1 MRISRERVGQLLRHQ
16 VVKNALLLYGV
27 QFSSYVFPL
36 ITLPYLSRVLNPDR
50 FGLIAFAQS
59 FVWYFVTL
67 TEYGFNLTAT
77 RRIAVERDDPKAVTL
92 IFNSVLAAKALLC
105 GAGFVSMIAIMA
117 AVPKL
122 RQDWLLYIVC
132 YLGVVGNLLFPLWLF
147 QGLQKLEQVALRD
160 FGAKLLAL
168 IAMFVFVH
176 KESDYLIAAA
186 IQAGA
191 LAMAGLIGLLA
202 APRLSSIRFA
212 VPPWREVVARLRE
225 GAPVFLSMAA
235 MSLYGSTNVFILGL
249 VSNNT
254 EVGHFSG
261 AWRVIVALKM
271 LVAPLVTTLYPHIA
285 RIAANS
291 QADAVRFLRRYSV
304 VLSAPFFA
312 GGVALLASAP
322 WLVPLLLGP
331 KYRPSIALIQIMA
344 FSPFLCSLGHC
355 YSTYYMLAFG
365 YDRQWTR
372 IVLWGLVVNVA
383 VLLPLFWLTPPAQA
397 VAWTSTALDVYIL
410 VATYR
415 FYSRT
420 SAAHLSGA
428 PSTAGAEQ

>member
-1 MRISRERVGQLLRHQ
+1 MRISRERVGELLRHPI
-16 VVKNALLLYGV
+16 VKNALFLYGV

-50 FGLIAFAQS
+50 FGLVAFAQS

-77 RRIAVERDDPKAVTL
+77 RRIAVERDDLEAVTL
-92 IFNSVLAAKALLC
+92 TFNSVLAAKALLC
-105 GAGFVSMIAIMA
+105 AAGFVLMIAITA
-117 AVPKL
+117 AVPRL
-122 RQDWLLYIVC
+122 RPDWLLYIVC

-168 IAMFVFVH
+168 IAVFAFVR
-176 KESDYLIAAA
+176 KESDYLMAAGL
-186 IQAGA
+186 QAGA
-191 LAMAGLIGLLA
+191 LAIAGFIGLLA
-202 APRLSSIRFA
+202 APRLASVRFA
-212 VPPWREVVARLRE
+212 VPPWREVRARLRE

-235 MSLYGSTNVFILGL
+235 MALYGTTNVFILGL

-261 AWRVIVALKM
+261 AWRVIVALRL
-271 LVAPLVTTLYPHIA
+271 LVAPLVTTIYPHIA

-291 QADAVRFLRRYSV
+291 RADAVRFLRRYSAA
-304 VLSAPFFA
+304 LSAPFLA
-312 GGVALLASAP
+312 GGVVLFASAR

-331 KYRPSIALIQIMA
+331 KYQPSIALIQIMA
-344 FSPFLCSLGHC
+344 FSPFLCAVANC

-372 IVLWGLVVNVA
+372 IILSGLVVNFA
-383 VLLPLFWLTPPAQA
+383 VLLPLLWLTRPAQA
-397 VAWTSTALDVYIL
+397 VAWTSTALDVYVV

-420 SAAHLSGA
+420 SPGHLSGA
-428 PSTAGAEQ
+428 PSTTAAP